1 MLDLTP
7 ALPTFVITLREGV
20 EAALVVGIVLAYLQ
34 KAAQT
39 QLNPWVYTGI
49 GSGLLASIGVGSV
62 FAWLFQLLGSTNQ
75 VYAPVFKPLLQV
87 GFGIAA
93 IAMLSW
99 MLIWMTQQAKL
110 LKSEVEGS
118 ISQALTGSDHAGW
131 GIFGLIF
138 IAVLREG
145 FETVLF
151 LAAKFQQGWMPL
163 LGAVTGL
170 LGAIGIGILLFR
182 LGIKINLRQFFQV
195 MGIFLL
201 LIVAGLVVSAL
212 GHLDLALDRLA
223 SINPA
228 ANFCVYSDRIADPPS
243 CILGQ
248 LLWDTSQFLP
258 ERQFPGIV
266 FHTLFGYEDHLF
278 LIQAVGYVLFLGTIG
293 VMYLRS
299 LTGWGKATAV
309 IKSQPSVNS
318 APDSRA

>member
-20 EAALVVGIVLAYLQ
+20 EAALVIGIVLAYLN
-34 KAAQT
+34 KAEQT
-39 QLNPWVYTGI
+39 QLNPWVYSGI
-49 GSGLLASIGVGSV
+49 GGGLLASIGVGSL

-87 GFGIAA
+87 GFSLAA

-118 ISQALTGSDHAGW
+118 ISHALLSSDRAGW

-163 LGAVTGL
+163 FGAVAGL
-170 LGAIGIGILLFR
+170 IGAVSIGVLLFR
-182 LGIKINLRQFFQV
+182 LGVKINLRQFFQV

-223 SINPA
+223 MINPA
-228 ANFCVYSDRIADPPS
+228 ANFCVYSDRIAKPPS
-243 CILGQ
+243 CILGS
-248 LLWDTSQFLP
+248 LLWDTSRFLP

-278 LIQAVGYVLFLGTIG
+278 LIQAVGYSLFLGTIG

-299 LTGWGKATAV
+299 LAGWSQAPEAM
-309 IKSQPSVNS
+309 KSQSPSGS
-318 APDSRA
+318 AP

>member
-34 KAAQT
+34 KAEQT
-39 QLNPWVYTGI
+39 QLNPWVYSGI

-87 GFGIAA
+87 GFGLAA

-99 MLIWMTQQAKL
+99 MLIWMTQQARL
-110 LKSEVEGS
+110 LKSQVEGS
-118 ISQALTGSDHAGW
+118 ISYTLTSGDRAGW

-170 LGAIGIGILLFR
+170 LGAVGIGILLFR

-212 GHLDLALDRLA
+212 GHLDLALDRLTT
-223 SINPA
+223 IHPT
-228 ANFCVYSDRIADPPS
+228 ANFCIFSDRLADPPS
-243 CILGQ
+243 CILGP
-248 LLWDTSQFLP
+248 LLWDTGYLLP

-278 LIQAVGYVLFLGTIG
+278 LMQAIGYVLFLGTIG
-293 VMYLRS
+293 IIYLYS
-299 LTGWGKATAV
+299 LTGWGSAKAV
-309 IKSQPSVNS
+309 VPSPPSAGS
-318 APDSRA
+318 APDYRG